1 MDYNYLVP
9 ANSKKQGLIFGLLN
23 GLDAI
28 ILGVGIGLS
37 FVMFLLPTS
46 ILDKSSFGGVM
57 LAIGPALV
65 AAFLI
70 FPIPNYHN
78 TRVFLREMYRF
89 YFVNR
94 RKYIWR
100 GWCYKYEQSNDK

>member
-9 ANSKKQGLIFGLLN
+9 ANSKKQGLMLGFMTK
-23 GLDAI
+23 LDLI
-28 ILGVGIGLS
+28 ILITGITIS
-37 FVMFLLPTS
+37 FILLMLLPVTE
-46 ILDKSSFGGVM
+46 IWGVIVT
-57 LAIGPALV
+57 LLPIGSAGFLV
-65 AAFLI
+65 

-78 TRVFLREMYRF
+78 ARVFFQEMYKF

-100 GWCYKYEQSNDK
+100 GWCYQYEQSNDE

>member
-9 ANSKKQGLIFGLLN
+9 ANSKKQGLIFGFLLP
-23 GLDAI
+23 LDLG
-28 ILGVGIGLS
+28 ILAAGITLS
-37 FVMFLLPTS
+37 FVSFVLFGVTTLLSGLLVIIPV
-46 ILDKSSFGGVM
+46 F
-57 LAIGPALV
+57 V
-65 AAFLI
+65 AALLV

-78 TRVFLREMYRF
+78 ARIFVREMYRF

-100 GWCYKYEQSNDK
+100 GWCYQYEQSDDE